1 MISDRIKVTSEE
13 KNIESILELTERFA
27 KVSGLESK
35 KALHLLL
42 LSEEL
47 VGLISG
53 ITTDFSGE
61 FWIESTDDV
70 YNICM
75 EAETLVNKKKRD
87 DLLALS
93 SSGENIKVKGIM
105 GRIRG
110 IFEGFMLTYD
120 EYDQRNLMMTQA
132 VPYSVGGMVDIGAY
146 RSMESQVWT
155 LSQFKSNI
163 EEKKGEEQQAMDV
176 WDELEKSVVAKIAD
190 DVEVGIRG
198 SKVDVIIR
206 KKM

>member
-13 KNIESILELTERFA
+13 KNIETILDVTDRFSIA
-27 KVSGLESK
+27 SGLEK
-35 KALHLLL
+35 KQALHLLL

-61 FWIESTDDV
+61 FWIENTNDEFS
-70 YNICM
+70 ICM

-87 DLLALS
+87 SLLALS
-93 SSGENIKVKGIM
+93 SKGENIKVKGVM

-120 EYDQRNLMMTQA
+120 EYDQRNMMMSQA
-132 VPYSVGGMVDIGAY
+132 VPYSVGGMVDLGAY
-146 RSMESQVWT
+146 RTMESQVWT
-155 LSQFKSNI
+155 LSQFRDNVADRM
-163 EEKKGEEQQAMDV
+163 GEEQQAMEV

-198 SKVDVIIR
+198 SKVTVIIR